1 MPKPFIKYVGGKSQ
15 LLGVLSKLI
24 THKSLTYFE
33 PFIGG
38 GATFF
43 HFADRRRFQKAVLN
57 DANPELINLYA
68 VVRDDP
74 DALIKRLDAF
84 KADPNWNT
92 EEHFKAIRAQTP
104 AEPLEMA
111 ARTIYLNKT
120 AFNGLY
126 RVNRSGKFNA
136 PYGKYDNPSLYDLNN
151 IRACSETLQRFA
163 TLRVGDFTEAVH
175 DAQAG
180 DIVYFD
186 PPYVPVSE
194 TANFTAYTGQ
204 FGIDEQRALAQL
216 FRELVSRG
224 VMCIQ
229 SNSDA
234 PLIHELYEGFD
245 FHIVGAKRSINS
257 KGDMRGEVN
266 ELVVVGRPA
275 IMNIDLIAD
284 SQLPATFPLTCANC
298 ESVYSSSDIVCP
310 KCGSTLTQE

>member
-1 MPKPFIKYVGGKSQ
+1 
-15 LLGVLSKLI
+15 
-24 THKSLTYFE
+24 
-33 PFIGG
+33 
-38 GATFF
+38 
-43 HFADRRRFQKAVLN
+43 
-57 DANPELINLYA
+57 
-68 VVRDDP
+68 
-74 DALIKRLDAF
+74 
-84 KADPNWNT
+84 
-92 EEHFKAIRAQTP
+92 
-104 AEPLEMA
+104 
-111 ARTIYLNKT
+111 
-120 AFNGLY
+120 
-126 RVNRSGKFNA
+126 
-136 PYGKYDNPSLYDLNN
+136 
-151 IRACSETLQRFA
+151 LQRFA